1 MLGKLNIII
10 NIWDIINI
18 LSGSL
23 DWVVYFLV
31 INLVGK
37 KKISNLRYIFSVII
51 ILTFMSFINSIDI
64 FPNIKIVIC
73 IIISTFFYI
82 ISYKDKVY
90 KCILVSLL
98 YWLGLMVSEGLAV
111 SLVVIIN
118 QLNNIDIILFDNL
131 FRIESILISKIFL
144 FIIFMLFKYFKLSLE
159 FKPKDIIL
167 IGLPILS
174 NIVSLLLIFGNSLIS
189 NPNKDSKVFAISL
202 AMVLILSSS
211 VIILIVIGKII
222 QDEKIKLEYELIN
235 ERIKTNHKSYENV
248 IEMHKK
254 IRYMYHDLKN
264 HIICIKNYDTKE
276 EIISYLNNLES
287 EIIDFEN
294 FKNTGSKTLDII
306 LGEKIC
312 ISKKFNIEFEDN
324 INISKLKFIQNID
337 ICAIFANALDNAIE
351 ACINIENDEI
361 EKRIEVK
368 ATYINGF
375 AIIKFINTKDNNI
388 KYINNRIITSKDDNK
403 IHGIGLASIKYL
415 VSKYDGEVIVN
426 YSDYEFILKIMI
438 PLNNQE
444 VIL

>member
-37 KKISNLRYIFSVII
+37 KKISNIRYIFSVII
-51 ILTFMSFINSIDI
+51 ILTFMSLINSIDI

-189 NPNKDSKVFAISL
+189 NPNKYSKVFAISL

-211 VIILIVIGKII
+211 FIILTVIGKII

-254 IRYMYHDLKN
+254 IRYIYHDLKN

-276 EIISYLNNLES
+276 EIISYINNLES

-388 KYINNRIITSKDDNK
+388 KYIDNRIITSKDDNK

-444 VIL
+444 VI